1 MASIRTKRLSNGK
14 PAYLV
19 RFRAVDGKER
29 SKQFSRRRDAE
40 HFAHVTE
47 VDRMQ
52 GSFVDPRLGKLT
64 VADWYEQW
72 WPTVT
77 NLRPSTR
84 ARNEDAMRNH
94 VLPAFA
100 TVPLARVDRTSLRE
114 WVARMAD
121 PDQGGLAPATVAK
134 NVQVFNK
141 LMRAAVEDRLI
152 PANPVER
159 LPLPRIETEE
169 MRFLT
174 PAELP
179 KLADT
184 IDPRYR
190 AFVILAGYSGL
201 RLGELLAL
209 RWSSIDARRRQI
221 QVSETLSAVK
231 GQTSFGPP
239 KTRAAIRAVGVPG
252 FVIEELLSAGG
263 PADAPTDLVFVS
275 PEGQPV
281 RPTLFR
287 RRFWNPAVNAAGL
300 APLRIHDLRHTAVA
314 FWIAAGA
321 HPKQIAARAGHTSVS
336 VVLDRYGHLL
346 PNHEDAFMQALEAL
360 GASAAAPPN
369 VESS

>member
-1 MASIRTKRLSNGK
+1 VASIRTKRLSNGK
-14 PAYLV
+14 AAYLV

-40 HFAHVTE
+40 HFAHVIE
-47 VDRMQ
+47 IDRMQ

-64 VADWYEQW
+64 VEEWYGQW

-84 ARNEDAMRNH
+84 ARNEIAMRTH
-94 VLPAFA
+94 VLPTFA
-100 TVPLARVDRTSLRE
+100 TVQLARVDRTSLRE
-114 WVARMAD
+114 WVAHMAN
-121 PDQGGLAPATVAK
+121 PDEGGLAPATVAK

-152 PANPVER
+152 SANPLER
-159 LPLPRIETEE
+159 LPLPRIEREE

-174 PAELP
+174 PAELA

-190 AFVILAGYSGL
+190 SFVILAGYSGL

-209 RWSSIDARRRQI
+209 RWAHIDVQHRQI
-221 QVSETLSAVK
+221 QVSETLSAVN
-231 GQTSFGPP
+231 GQISFGPP

-252 FVIEELLSAGG
+252 FVIEELLKAGDPAPG
-263 PADAPTDLVFVS
+263 PNDLVFAS
-275 PEGQPV
+275 PEGHPI

-287 RRFWNPAVNAAGL
+287 RRFWNPAVKAAGL

-314 FWIAAGA
+314 LWIAAGG

-346 PNHEDAFMQALEAL
+346 PNHEDAFMQALETLAVPS
-360 GASAAAPPN
+360 SA
-369 VESS
+369 

>member
-1 MASIRTKRLSNGK
+1 VASIRTKRLSNGK

-40 HFAHVTE
+40 HFAHVIE
-47 VDRMQ
+47 IDRMQ

-64 VADWYEQW
+64 VEEWFVQW

-84 ARNEDAMRNH
+84 LRNEIAMRTH
-94 VLPAFA
+94 VLPTFA

-114 WVARMAD
+114 WVAHMSD
-121 PDQGGLAPATVAK
+121 PEQGGLSPATVAK

-141 LMRAAVEDRLI
+141 LMRAALEDRLI
-152 PANPVER
+152 SANPLER
-159 LPLPRIETEE
+159 LPLPRIEREE

-174 PAELP
+174 PAEVS
-179 KLADT
+179 KLADA

-190 AFVILAGYSGL
+190 SFVILAGYSGL

-209 RWSSIDARRRQI
+209 RWAHIDVQRRQV
-221 QVSETLSAVK
+221 QVNETLSAVN
-231 GQTSFGPP
+231 GQISFGPP

-252 FVIEELLSAGG
+252 FVIEEFLNVDDLALGLN
-263 PADAPTDLVFVS
+263 DLVFAS
-275 PEGQPV
+275 PEGYPI

-287 RRFWNPAVNAAGL
+287 RRFWKPAVEAAGL

-314 FWIAAGA
+314 LWIAAGG

-346 PNHEDAFMQALEAL
+346 PNHDDALMQALENL
-360 GASAAAPPN
+360 GAPASATP
-369 VESS
+369 SIHS